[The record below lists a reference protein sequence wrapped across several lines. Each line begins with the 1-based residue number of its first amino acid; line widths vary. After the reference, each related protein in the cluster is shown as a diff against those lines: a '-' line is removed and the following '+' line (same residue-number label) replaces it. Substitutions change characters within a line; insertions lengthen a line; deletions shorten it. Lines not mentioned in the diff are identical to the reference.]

1 MKPVDVNNEWLNCYF
16 SGNSRKY
23 SGGILA
29 ALKRD
34 DAVLP
39 DLEAVFPERQ
49 DRVYLTQEKTGYC
62 WLISALHCIAD
73 FTCRKY
79 GITNVS
85 FSKNY
90 LIFWDKIEKANWFL
104 EHMLC
109 LLPHNEKER
118 EVRYLLDRGMSDRGE
133 WNMARN
139 LIEKYGLIP
148 YEIMEDSPVCSSTGE
163 CNACVSMLLRRD
175 AYELNRLYREGVSF
189 DLLRQKKEKMFLKVT
204 EILCSCFGTPPV
216 YLSAESCDGSAG
228 MTPSEFYHTRIGFPF
243 DEYVCIYN
251 DGEGSADEYGTDDI
265 SLDGNV
271 VGGQPCTVLRVN
283 SADFYAGLSGQIS
296 DHVPCWFTC
305 DAGKFWFPSAGIFD
319 DGMLRLDL
327 IDPSLSNTSKN
338 VINQYRLASMS
349 HAMLLTDTA
358 SVNGTRWWRAADSAE
373 YENCGHARYLS
384 DGWLKK
390 YVFQAAVRKQYL
402 PCLSEKTISR

>member
-1 MKPVDVNNEWLNCYF
+1 MEPILLNNEWINCHF
-16 SGNSRKY
+16 NGNSRKY

-29 ALKRD
+29 ALKRA

-39 DLEAVFPERQ
+39 ELEAIFPERQ

-79 GITNVS
+79 GITNVR

-90 LIFWDKIEKANWFL
+90 LIFWDKVEKANWFL

-109 LLPHNEKER
+109 LFPHNEKKR

-148 YEIMEDSPVCSSTGE
+148 YEIMEDSLVCSSTGE

-175 AYELNRLYREGVSF
+175 AYELSRLYGEGVSF
-189 DLLRQKKEKMFLKVT
+189 DLLRQKKEEMFLKIT
-204 EILCSCFGTPPV
+204 EILCLCFGTPPV
-216 YLSAESCDGSAG
+216 YLSVENCEGSAG
-228 MTPSEFYHTRIGFPF
+228 MTPSEFYHTRIEFPF
-243 DEYVCIYN
+243 DEYVSIYN
-251 DGEGSADEYGTDDI
+251 DGEGPADEYVTDDI
-265 SLDGNV
+265 FLDGNV
-271 VGGQPCTVLRVN
+271 VGGKPCTVLRVN

-305 DAGKFWFPSAGIFD
+305 DAGKFLFPSAGIFD
-319 DGMLRLDL
+319 DGMFRLDL
-327 IDPSLSNTSKN
+327 FDSSLGNTSKN

-358 SVNGTRWWRAADSAE
+358 SVNGMRWWRAADSAE
-373 YENCGHARYLS
+373 YENCGHARYIS

-390 YVFQAAVRKQYL
+390 YVFQAAVKKQYL
-402 PCLSEKTISR
+402 LCLSEKTIPR

>member
-1 MKPVDVNNEWLNCYF
+1 MKPVSLNNEWISCHF
-16 SGNSRKY
+16 GGTDRKY
-23 SGGILA
+23 SRGILA
-29 ALKRD
+29 ALKREEV
-34 DAVLP
+34 VLA
-39 DLEAVFPERQ
+39 DLEAIFSERQ

-79 GITNVS
+79 GITNIR

-90 LIFWDKIEKANWFL
+90 LIFWDKVEKANWFL

-109 LLPHNEKER
+109 LLPHHEKER
-118 EVRYLLDRGMSDRGE
+118 EVRYLLDRAMSDRGQ
-133 WNMARN
+133 WDMARN

-175 AYELNRLYREGVSF
+175 AHELNRLYREGASF
-189 DLLRQKKEKMFLKVT
+189 DLLRLKKEEMFLKVT
-204 EILCSCFGTPPV
+204 EILCSCFGIPPV
-216 YLSAESCDGSAG
+216 YLSAGSCGCDAG
-228 MTPSEFYHTRIGFPF
+228 MTPLEFYHTRIAFPF
-243 DEYVCIYN
+243 DDYVSIYN
-251 DGEGSADEYGTDDI
+251 DGEGPVEEYEIDDM

-271 VGGQPCTVLRVN
+271 VGGKPYTVLRVN
-283 SADFYAGLSGQIS
+283 SADFYAGLSGQVS

-319 DGMLRLDL
+319 DGVFRLDL
-327 IDPSLSNTSKN
+327 FDPCLGNTSKN

-358 SVNGTRWWRAADSAE
+358 LMNGMRWWRAADSAK
-373 YENCGHARYLS
+373 YENGGHARYIS

-402 PCLSEKTISR
+402 PCFSEKNISR